1 MPSLMRSWLKVRR
14 RWLTGWG
21 GVDVQDLG
29 ESTDGDGQEGR
40 FAVTSLDANRVHL
53 SSAEEVIGLLS
64 SAGVT
69 KEAMIRGLVEKTIKG
84 LPEL

>member
-21 GVDVQDLG
+21 GDCVQDLG

-40 FAVTSLDANRVHL
+40 FAVTSLDANRVL
-53 SSAEEVIGLLS
+53 CGIGLLLF
-64 SAGVT
+64 AGVT